1 MLILLNMGCSFDLSD
16 DFEKCQLLLAEL
28 EDLLDSEQTDK
39 LKYKKNEKHQKE
51 KEELKIKIKTK
62 LEYINDNLEGVAQ
75 IDKLQKLNR
84 KFQNL
89 LAEESKMGD

>member
-1 MLILLNMGCSFDLSD
+1 MGCSFDLSD

-62 LEYINDNLEGVAQ
+62 LEYI
-75 IDKLQKLNR
+75 KLFIK
-84 KFQNL
+84 
-89 LAEESKMGD
+89 